1 MKKEIVIK
9 RVYYLAS
16 NMDYVF
22 MPIKIPCWLLDN
34 WFAEQYGGYYY
45 LSPITVESK
54 NLILNKL
61 DSGGYSSIEKLYLI
75 KTVRVRSNKIIT
87 LKMARDL
94 IECSRSLTSL
104 KYAPILVKNT
114 NYIGGGD
121 RTFRM
126 ILGTNLVIKGIDPVI
141 DEIFT
146 KLIQDEEKL

>member
-1 MKKEIVIK
+1 MKKEIIIK
-9 RVYYLAS
+9 RVFYIAS

-22 MPIKIPCWLLDN
+22 IPIKIPCWLLDN
-34 WFAEQYGGYYY
+34 WFTEQYGGYYY
-45 LSPITVESK
+45 LSPIAAESK
-54 NLILNKL
+54 GLILNKL

-75 KTVRVRSNKIIT
+75 KTVRTRSNKIIT
-87 LKMARDL
+87 LNMARDL

-114 NYIGGGD
+114 NYINGSK
-121 RTFRM
+121 TFKM

>member
-9 RVYYLAS
+9 RVCYLAS

-22 MPIKIPCWLLDN
+22 IPIKIPCWLLDN
-34 WFAEQYGGYYY
+34 WFTEQYGGYYY
-45 LSPITVESK
+45 LSPIAAESK
-54 NLILNKL
+54 GLILNKL

-75 KTVRVRSNKIIT
+75 KTVRTRSNKIIT
-87 LKMARDL
+87 LNMARDL

-104 KYAPILVKNT
+104 KYAPIMVKNT
-114 NYIGGGD
+114 NYINGSK
-121 RTFRM
+121 TFKM
-126 ILGTNLVIKGIDPVI
+126 ILGTNLVIKGIDPGI

>member
-1 MKKEIVIK
+1 MKKEIIIK
-9 RVYYLAS
+9 RVFYIAS

-22 MPIKIPCWLLDN
+22 IPIKIPCWLLDN
-34 WFAEQYGGYYY
+34 WFTEQYGGYYY
-45 LSPITVESK
+45 LSPIAAESK
-54 NLILNKL
+54 GLILNKL

-75 KTVRVRSNKIIT
+75 KTVRTRSNKIIT
-87 LKMARDL
+87 LNMARDL
-94 IECSRSLTSL
+94 IECSRSLTNL

-114 NYIGGGD
+114 NYINGSK
-121 RTFRM
+121 TFKM

>member
-9 RVYYLAS
+9 RVCYLAS

-22 MPIKIPCWLLDN
+22 IPIKIPFWLLDN
-34 WFAEQYGGYYY
+34 WFTEQYGGYYY
-45 LSPITVESK
+45 SSPIAAESK
-54 NLILNKL
+54 GLILNKL

-75 KTVRVRSNKIIT
+75 KTVRTRSNKTIT

-114 NYIGGGD
+114 NYINGSK
-121 RTFRM
+121 TFKM

>member
-9 RVYYLAS
+9 RVCYLAS

-22 MPIKIPCWLLDN
+22 IPIKMPCWLLDN
-34 WFAEQYGGYYY
+34 WFTEQYGGYYY
-45 LSPITVESK
+45 LSPIAAESK
-54 NLILNKL
+54 GLILEKL
-61 DSGGYSSIEKLYLI
+61 GSNSYSSIEKLYLI
-75 KTVRVRSNKIIT
+75 KTVRAFNNKTIT

-104 KYAPILVKNT
+104 KYAPILVKSAS
-114 NYIGGGD
+114 YIGGGK
-121 RTFRM
+121 TFRVK
-126 ILGTNLVIKGIDPVI
+126 LGTDLTLKGIDPVI

>member
-9 RVYYLAS
+9 RVYCLES
-16 NMDYVF
+16 NIDYVF
-22 MPIKIPCWLLDN
+22 IPVNIPCWILDN
-34 WFAEQYGGYYY
+34 WFTEYNDGYCC
-45 LSPITVESK
+45 SPISDKSK
-54 NLILNKL
+54 GLILEKL
-61 DSGGYSSIEKLYLI
+61 GSNSYSSIEKLYLV
-75 KTVRVRSNKIIT
+75 KTVRAFNNKTIT

-104 KYAPILVKNT
+104 KYAPIMVRST
-114 NYIGGGD
+114 SYIGGGD

-126 ILGTNLVIKGIDPVI
+126 ILGTNLVIKGIDPGI

>member
-9 RVYYLAS
+9 RVCYLAS

-22 MPIKIPCWLLDN
+22 IPIKIPCWLLDN
-34 WFAEQYGGYYY
+34 WFTEQYGGYYY
-45 LSPITVESK
+45 LSPISDKSK
-54 NLILNKL
+54 GLILEKL
-61 DSGGYSSIEKLYLI
+61 GSNSYSSIEKLYLI
-75 KTVRVRSNKIIT
+75 KTVRAFNNKTIT

-114 NYIGGGD
+114 NYINGSK
-121 RTFRM
+121 TFKM